1 MHHALPTACTADGL
15 LFDSL
20 PVRLLISPYRAAVAC
35 LGALYEQLGRLLIN
49 SFKETVANLLKA
61 MKSAEVRVA
70 AQQYVI
76 YSSTKHKDVTVLD
89 CKK

>member
-1 MHHALPTACTADGL
+1 MGL
-15 LFDSL
+15 RLIPCQCAYLFL
-20 PVRLLISPYRAAVAC
+20 PYRAAVAC

-49 SFKETVANLLKA
+49 SFKETVTNLLKA

-76 YSSTKHKDVTVLD
+76 YCSAKHTDVTVLD
-89 CKK
+89 CKI